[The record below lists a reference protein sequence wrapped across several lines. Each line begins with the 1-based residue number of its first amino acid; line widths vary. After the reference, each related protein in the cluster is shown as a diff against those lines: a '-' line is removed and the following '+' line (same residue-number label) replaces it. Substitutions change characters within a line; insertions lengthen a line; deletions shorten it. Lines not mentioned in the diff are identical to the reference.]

1 MAVMPVMV
9 VPVVVPMAMPVMVPV
24 AVMVPVHFFRLDAID
39 VVLRYDSGFSVDGRR
54 SSLNAADTGGSGAAC
69 ALAASIT
76 PPATNPIVSFKMSRR
91 SIASVPFLNEIRTG
105 SLAASR

>member
-39 VVLRYDSGFSVDGRR
+39 LVLRYDSGFSAERR
-54 SSLNAADTGGSGAAC
+54 GSSLQCCRYRWKRCSLRAC
-69 ALAASIT
+69 GKHHTTRHKSHRK
-76 PPATNPIVSFKMSRR
+76 F
-91 SIASVPFLNEIRTG
+91 
-105 SLAASR
+105 